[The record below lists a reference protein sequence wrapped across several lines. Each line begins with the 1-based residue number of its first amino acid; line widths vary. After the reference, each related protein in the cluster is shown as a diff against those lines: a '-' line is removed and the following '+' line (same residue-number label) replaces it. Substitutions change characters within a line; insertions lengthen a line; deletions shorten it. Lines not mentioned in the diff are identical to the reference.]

1 MTTLSNT
8 SHPPEPDG
16 PAPADNAGLTPM
28 ERALAAARHRAASR
42 RLNRAAA
49 RSGAAPGTSAPPP
62 DRPAT
67 GRREV
72 LKCRACGRTELRNVD
87 HLGQLARGSWPEC
100 CGKIMP
106 PAKDPEPEPKPVAAP
121 EPIPERRA
129 LPRRPARHGTRVE
142 LRRGR
147 MGMGPDLSV
156 GVVDIS
162 QEGVRIRLKTAV
174 CPGEQVEVALWPPGG
189 LRSVRGPAVV
199 CWCRPAADGT
209 AQAGVR
215 FRVRL
220 TANDLNKLAE

>member
-8 SHPPEPDG
+8 PHPTDPDG
-16 PAPADNAGLTPM
+16 PAPADDPALTPM
-28 ERALAAARHRAASR
+28 ERALAAAKHRAASR
-42 RLNRAAA
+42 RLHRAAA
-49 RSGAAPGTSAPPP
+49 KTGIAPGAAKPAPE
-62 DRPAT
+62 RPAT
-67 GRREV
+67 DRREV
-72 LKCRACGRTELRNVD
+72 LRCRTCGRTETRNVD
-87 HLGQLARGSWPEC
+87 HLGQLARGAWPEC
-100 CGKIMP
+100 CGKVMP
-106 PAKDPEPEPKPVAAP
+106 PAKDSGPEPTPAAEPA
-121 EPIPERRA
+121 PERRSG
-129 LPRRPARHGTRVE
+129 PRRKARHGTRAE

-147 MGMGPDLSV
+147 MGMGPDLAI

-162 QEGVRIRLKTAV
+162 QDGARVRLKAAV

-215 FRVRL
+215 FRQRL